1 MFRQALLGGLEG
13 GFAASCNAIR
23 DNRSYA
29 ELMDVSYLIVDDN
42 REFLETARSLL
53 VQEGLRVVGVAAS
66 GEEALRRA
74 GELTPDVILVDIDLG
89 SESGFAV
96 ARQLAAADGARR
108 LILISTHAEDEFVE
122 LIEASPAIG
131 FLPKSELSAEAIA
144 TLLRDAA

>member
-1 MFRQALLGGLEG
+1 MA
-13 GFAASCNAIR
+13 
-23 DNRSYA
+23 
-29 ELMDVSYLIVDDN
+29 VSYLIVDDN
-42 REFLETARSLL
+42 REFLETARSVL

-66 GEEALRRA
+66 GEEAFRLA
-74 GELTPDVILVDIDLG
+74 GEVTPDVILVDIDLG
-89 SESGFAV
+89 NESGFAV

-108 LILISTHAEDEFVE
+108 LILISTHAEDEFAE